1 MAVDRRGRMA
11 AVTNYREPSEQKQ
24 NLRSRGFLVTV
35 YLLGDDSAQDYLH
48 HLSNHVDEY
57 DGFNIFAGDVSA
69 LYFYS
74 SYLRQ
79 PVQMQAGVH
88 GISNGDLDYPWPK
101 VNKGKDALTQIIGDD
116 ETIEPESLFTVLLDR
131 EAPDDKLLP
140 DTGVGIK
147 LERMLA
153 PVFVSGGDYGTRSS
167 TVLLMDNSR
176 RIYFSERNF
185 DAEGK
190 QQETVE
196 YEFEINYN

>member
-1 MAVDRRGRMA
+1 
-11 AVTNYREPSEQKQ
+11 
-24 NLRSRGFLVTV
+24 
-35 YLLGDDSAQDYLH
+35 
-48 HLSNHVDEY
+48 
-57 DGFNIFAGDVSA
+57 
-69 LYFYS
+69 
-74 SYLRQ
+74 
-79 PVQMQAGVH
+79 MQAGVH